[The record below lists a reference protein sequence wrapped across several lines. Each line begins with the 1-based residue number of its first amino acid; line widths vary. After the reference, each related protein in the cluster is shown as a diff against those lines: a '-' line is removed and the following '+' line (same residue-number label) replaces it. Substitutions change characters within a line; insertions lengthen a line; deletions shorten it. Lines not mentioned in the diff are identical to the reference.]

1 MALKLMFPLPQ
12 INKIKNKKRKG
23 RKEKK
28 KKAHVISP
36 PLLEKP
42 LTMVMLEKEVALD

>member
-1 MALKLMFPLPQ
+1 MFPLPQ

-28 KKAHVISP
+28 KKKAHVISP

-42 LTMVMLEKEVALD
+42 LTMVVLEKEVALD